1 MRAWIFKK
9 GPDAPMTQTF
19 QDRLKLYLALS
30 RTPHGIIDMAAP
42 ALAALLCLGQFP
54 PIQVTLVGIITVFAG
69 YTAVYALNDL
79 VDLRTDRQKVDIGGY
94 SDGENYLDGVMMRH
108 PMAKGALSFKA
119 GLAWAVGW
127 AVLAL
132 AGAYWLNPVCL
143 YIFLAGCLLEGL
155 YCKLWR
161 VTPLRA
167 LINGA
172 VKTLGS
178 VAAVF
183 AVDPSPS
190 PLFLIALFAWMFAWE
205 IGGQN
210 IPNDWTDIEEDRH
223 FKAQT
228 IPVRLG
234 LQKATLVIVACL
246 TAALF
251 LNIVLLWVSPLT
263 FGILPMI
270 VVVAVNVLLLLH
282 PALLLVERQQRELA
296 MALFNKASY
305 YPLAIL
311 GIVLVRLAY

>member
-1 MRAWIFKK
+1 
-9 GPDAPMTQTF
+9 MTQTF

-42 ALAALLCLGQFP
+42 ALAALLCLGHFP
-54 PIQVTLVGIITVFAG
+54 PIQVTLVGIVTVFAG

-127 AVLAL
+127 AIIAL

-167 LINGA
+167 LVNGA

-178 VAAVF
+178 LAAVF

-228 IPVRLG
+228 IPLRLG
-234 LQKATLVIVACL
+234 LHKATLVIVACL
-246 TAALF
+246 TATLF

-270 VVVAVNVLLLLH
+270 VVVAVNALLLLH

-305 YPLAIL
+305 YPLAML
-311 GIVLVRLAY
+311 GIVLVRLTY

>member
-1 MRAWIFKK
+1 
-9 GPDAPMTQTF
+9 MTHTF
-19 QDRLKLYLALS
+19 QDRLKLFLALS

-79 VDLRTDRQKVDIGGY
+79 VDLRTDRQKVGIGGY

-143 YIFLAGCLLEGL
+143 YIFLAGCLLESL

-190 PLFLIALFAWMFAWE
+190 PFFLIALFAWMFAWE

-223 FKAQT
+223 FKAKT

-234 LQKATLVIVACL
+234 LQKATLLIVACL

-251 LNIVLLWVSPLT
+251 LNIVVLWVSPLT

-270 VVVAVNVLLLLH
+270 VVVTVNALLLLH

>member
-1 MRAWIFKK
+1 
-9 GPDAPMTQTF
+9 MTQTF

-42 ALAALLCLGQFP
+42 ALAALLCLGHFP
-54 PIQVTLVGIITVFAG
+54 PIQVTLVGIVTVFAG

-127 AVLAL
+127 AIIAL

-167 LINGA
+167 LVNGA

-228 IPVRLG
+228 IPLRLG
-234 LQKATLVIVACL
+234 LHKATLVIVACL

-305 YPLAIL
+305 YPLAML
-311 GIVLVRLAY
+311 GIVLVRLTY

>member
-1 MRAWIFKK
+1 
-9 GPDAPMTQTF
+9 MTQTF

-155 YCKLWR
+155 YCKLWQ

-190 PLFLIALFAWMFAWE
+190 PLFLIVLFAWMFAWE

-282 PALLLVERQQRELA
+282 PAQLLAERQQRELA

-305 YPLAIL
+305 YPLAML

>member
-1 MRAWIFKK
+1 MTTAMKDRFKL
-9 GPDAPMTQTF
+9 F
-19 QDRLKLYLALS
+19 FALS
-30 RTPHGIIDMAAP
+30 RTPHGVIDMAAP
-42 ALAALLCLGQFP
+42 ALAALLSLGHFP
-54 PIQVTLVGIITVFAG
+54 PLPVIIVGIITVFAG

-79 VDLRTDRQKVDIGGY
+79 VDLRTDRQKVEIGGCI
-94 SDGENYLDGVMMRH
+94 DDETCLDMDGVMMRH
-108 PMAKGALSFKA
+108 PMAKGALSFRA
-119 GLAWAVGW
+119 GLAWAVCW
-127 AVLAL
+127 SLVAV
-132 AGAYWLNPVCL
+132 AGAVWLNPVCL
-143 YIFLAGCLLEGL
+143 YLFLAGCLLEGL
-155 YCKLWR
+155 YCKLLQ
-161 VTPLRA
+161 VTPMRA

-178 VAAVF
+178 IAAVF

-190 PLFLIALFAWMFAWE
+190 ALFLLALFAWLFAWE

-234 LQKATLVIVACL
+234 LHRATILIVSSLA
-246 TAALF
+246 AALF
-251 LNIVLLWVSPLT
+251 LNIFLFWVSPLT

-282 PALLLVERQQRELA
+282 PALLLAEKQQRQHA

-305 YPLAIL
+305 YPLAML

>member
-1 MRAWIFKK
+1 
-9 GPDAPMTQTF
+9 MTQTF

>member
-1 MRAWIFKK
+1 
-9 GPDAPMTQTF
+9 MTQTF

-190 PLFLIALFAWMFAWE
+190 PFFLLALFTWMFAWE

-282 PALLLVERQQRELA
+282 PAQLLAERQQRELA

-305 YPLAIL
+305 YPLAML

>member
-1 MRAWIFKK
+1 
-9 GPDAPMTQTF
+9 MTQIF
-19 QDRLKLYLALS
+19 QNRLKLFLALS

-42 ALAALLCLGQFP
+42 ALAALLCLGHFP
-54 PIQVTLVGIITVFAG
+54 PIQVTLVGIVTVFAG

-127 AVLAL
+127 AILAL
-132 AGAYWLNPVCL
+132 AGAYWLNPMCL

-167 LINGA
+167 LVNGA

-178 VAAVF
+178 LAAVF

-228 IPVRLG
+228 IPLRLG
-234 LQKATLVIVACL
+234 LHKATLVIVACL
-246 TAALF
+246 TATLF

>member
-1 MRAWIFKK
+1 
-9 GPDAPMTQTF
+9 MTQTF

-54 PIQVTLVGIITVFAG
+54 PIQMTLVGIITVFAG

-190 PLFLIALFAWMFAWE
+190 PFFLLALFTWMFAWE

-210 IPNDWTDIEEDRH
+210 IPNDWTDIEEDRY

-282 PALLLVERQQRELA
+282 PAQLLAERQQRELA

-305 YPLAIL
+305 YPLAML

>member
-1 MRAWIFKK
+1 
-9 GPDAPMTQTF
+9 MTQTF

-42 ALAALLCLGQFP
+42 ALAALLCLGHFP

-246 TAALF
+246 TVALF

-282 PALLLVERQQRELA
+282 PALLLAERQQRELA

-305 YPLAIL
+305 YPLAML

>member
-1 MRAWIFKK
+1 
-9 GPDAPMTQTF
+9 MTQTF

-132 AGAYWLNPVCL
+132 SGAYWLNPVCL

-190 PLFLIALFAWMFAWE
+190 PLFLLALFAWMFAWE

-251 LNIVLLWVSPLT
+251 LNVVLLWVSPLT

-282 PALLLVERQQRELA
+282 PALLLAESQQRELA

-305 YPLAIL
+305 YPLAML

>member
-1 MRAWIFKK
+1 
-9 GPDAPMTQTF
+9 MTQIF
-19 QDRLKLYLALS
+19 QNRLKLFLALS

-42 ALAALLCLGQFP
+42 ALAALLCLGHFP
-54 PIQVTLVGIITVFAG
+54 PIQVTLVGIVTVFAG

-127 AVLAL
+127 AILAL

-167 LINGA
+167 LVNGA

-228 IPVRLG
+228 IPLRLG
-234 LQKATLVIVACL
+234 LHKATLVIVACL
-246 TAALF
+246 TATLF

-282 PALLLVERQQRELA
+282 PALLLVERQKRELA
-296 MALFNKASY
+296 MTLFNKASY

>member
-1 MRAWIFKK
+1 
-9 GPDAPMTQTF
+9 MTQTF

-42 ALAALLCLGQFP
+42 ALAALLCLGHFP
-54 PIQVTLVGIITVFAG
+54 PIQVTLVGIVTVFAG

-127 AVLAL
+127 AILAL
-132 AGAYWLNPVCL
+132 AGAYWLNPMCL

-167 LINGA
+167 LVNGA

-178 VAAVF
+178 LAAVF

-228 IPVRLG
+228 IPLRLG
-234 LQKATLVIVACL
+234 LHKATLVIVACL
-246 TAALF
+246 TATLF

-270 VVVAVNVLLLLH
+270 VVVAVNALLLLH

-305 YPLAIL
+305 YPLAML
-311 GIVLVRLAY
+311 GIVLVRLTY

>member
-1 MRAWIFKK
+1 
-9 GPDAPMTQTF
+9 
-19 QDRLKLYLALS
+19 
-30 RTPHGIIDMAAP
+30 MAAP
-42 ALAALLCLGQFP
+42 ALAALLCLGHFP
-54 PIQVTLVGIITVFAG
+54 PIQVTLVGIVTVFAG

-127 AVLAL
+127 AILAL

-167 LINGA
+167 LVNGA

-228 IPVRLG
+228 IPLRLG
-234 LQKATLVIVACL
+234 LHKATLVIVACL
-246 TAALF
+246 TATLF

-270 VVVAVNVLLLLH
+270 VVVAVNALLLLH

-305 YPLAIL
+305 YPLAML
-311 GIVLVRLAY
+311 GIVLVRLTY